1 MTADRDG
8 YIDLRSDTVTR
19 PSPAM
24 RRAMA
29 EAEVGDDWYGDD
41 PTVNRLQDAAA
52 ELTGKAAALYLPTGT
67 ACNQIALHAF
77 VRPGR
82 FAVCEATA
90 HLGGTEAGSA
100 ATLSGVAFRRVAA
113 RERGLL
119 DADQVAAA
127 LQPDPYDVDVVDLV
141 ALENTHQVGGGSVM
155 PVDSLAAIS
164 GACAAAGTPLY
175 LDGARIF
182 NACVVTGATVAEY
195 AGQVDAMMFCLS
207 KGLGAPIGSLLTG
220 DTEFIREARR
230 LKVLFGA
237 AWRQA
242 GLMAAAGLVALR
254 DGPGRLAEDHANA
267 QRLARG
273 IAETMPDAVDP
284 AAVQTNI
291 LFVDVTRTGHPV
303 QEWRQRLAAHGV
315 LVTMVAGRL
324 RMLTHADVTAA
335 DIDTALDAW
344 RKVAAE
350 LAGPV
355 PGPVSG

>member
-1 MTADRDG
+1 MSADRDG

-77 VRPGR
+77 ARPGR
-82 FAVCEATA
+82 FVVCEATA
-90 HLGGTEAGSA
+90 HAGGTEAGSA
-100 ATLSGVAFRRVAA
+100 ATLSGIAFRRVAA

-141 ALENTHQVGGGSVM
+141 TLENTHQVGGGSVM
-155 PVDSLAAIS
+155 PVESLAAIS
-164 GACAAAGTPLY
+164 GACAAVGTPLY

-182 NACVVTGATVAEY
+182 NAAVVTGAAVAEY

-220 DTEFIREARR
+220 DAEFIREARR

-254 DGPGRLAEDHANA
+254 DGPGRLADDHANA
-267 QRLARG
+267 QRLASG
-273 IAETMPDAVDP
+273 IAETMPGALDP
-284 AAVQTNI
+284 AGVQTNI

-303 QEWRQRLAAHGV
+303 REWRQRLAAHGV

-324 RMLTHADVTAA
+324 RMLTHADVSAA
-335 DIDTALDAW
+335 DIGTALDAW

-350 LAGPV
+350 LAGPA
-355 PGPVSG
+355 PGGA